1 MGRLTGAQRQS
12 VVFQVWPE
20 LRTLGIG
27 YVIGH
32 GILVEAALDDDPK
45 APLDSE
51 TRRRI
56 KEAAEPYLEKTGS

>member
-32 GILVEAALDDDPK
+32 GILVEAALADDEK
-45 APLDSE
+45 APVDAE
-51 TRRRI
+51 TRAKI
-56 KEAAEPYLEKTGS
+56 KQAAKEFLPEHES